1 MTKDYDPEGIARELL
16 SVSPDVRDIYTFDDP
31 KVDGRQDFRFDTT
44 RRLTTDEMVLICRE
58 MAALIRRRIPERPDG
73 WAAAIYPANGP
84 GIPMGVY
91 EIGWAGR
98 PDEWRLSKGQERKAT
113 DHADWL
119 ALRDRLRVAVAAL
132 GTERDKAGGSGDF
145 QVSEAEYGPRRQTLF
160 VYNPEFLTKRLIA
173 VIQNMLKSGHTDEV
187 VRIRPSFG
195 EAFDCL
201 FDGLDVRADSV
212 VERWERQDAEEL
224 LGDRLKI

>member
-1 MTKDYDPEGIARELL
+1 MMKHYDPEEIARELL
-16 SVSPDVRDIYTFDDP
+16 SVSPDVSETFAFSHA
-31 KVDGRQDFRFDTT
+31 DGSEDFEFWTT
-44 RRLTTDEMVLICRE
+44 RRLTTDEMVAICRE
-58 MAALIRRRIPERPDG
+58 MAALIRRRIPERLGG

-84 GIPMGVY
+84 GMPMGVY

-98 PDEWRLSKGQERKAT
+98 HDRWRLREGQERKAT

-119 ALRDRLRVAVAAL
+119 AFRDRLRAAVAAL

-145 QVSEAEYGPRRQTLF
+145 RVSDDEYGPRRQTLF

-173 VIQNMLKSGHTDEV
+173 AIQNALESGHADEF

-195 EAFDCL
+195 QAFDCL
-201 FDGLDVRADSV
+201 FDGLDVRAASV
-212 VERWERQDAEEL
+212 MERWDRQDAEEL